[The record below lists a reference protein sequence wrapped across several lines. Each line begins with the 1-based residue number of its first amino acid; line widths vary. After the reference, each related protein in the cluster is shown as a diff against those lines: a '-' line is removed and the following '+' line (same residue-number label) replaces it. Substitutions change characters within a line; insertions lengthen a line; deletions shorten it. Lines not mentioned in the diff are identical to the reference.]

1 MKSMILSR
9 PCSIFLRLS
18 MTCLI
23 SAALT
28 LQIRSG
34 AGASILAK
42 SLEPKANSNS
52 NPIAGPEP
60 TTPAPVAYRSVVIK
74 GEEGRKFLSKL
85 RSEIGEEKMAALLKL
100 NRLDAQHLRSGVTLA
115 IPEKVDELSAFS
127 PFPHRVEAVS
137 EIPKLVLVSLRVQAF
152 GAYES
157 GRLVR
162 WGPVS
167 SGKKTTPTPAGLYH
181 TNWKSKTTRSSINE
195 DWLLPWYFNLDSQRG
210 ISFHQYD
217 LPGYPASHGC
227 LRLLADDAAWIYGWA
242 DQWTLST
249 DRRRVEAYGT
259 PVIVFGKYDYGK
271 QAPWKHL
278 ATDYS
283 AASVT
288 GSELEEAIRP
298 DLPIIREKAR
308 KGFRELTAAMTK
320 PAGQE

>member
-9 PCSIFLRLS
+9 PCSMFLKLS

-28 LQIRSG
+28 LQTDPG
-34 AGASILAK
+34 AVSSILAK

-52 NPIAGPEP
+52 GPTVSPEP
-60 TTPAPVAYRSVVIK
+60 TNPMPVAYRSVVIK
-74 GEEGRKFLSKL
+74 GEEGRKFLSQLK
-85 RSEIGEEKMAALLKL
+85 SEIGEEKMAALLKL
-100 NRLDAQHLRSGVTLA
+100 NRLDAQHLRAGVTLV
-115 IPEKVDELSAFS
+115 IPEQVDELSAFS
-127 PFPHRVEAVS
+127 PFPNRVETVRD
-137 EIPKLVLVSLRVQAF
+137 IPKLILVSLRVQAF
-152 GAYES
+152 GAYEF
-157 GRLVR
+157 GNLVR
-162 WGPVS
+162 WGPTS
-167 SGKKTTPTPAGLYH
+167 SGKKASPTPAGVYH
-181 TNWKSKTTRSSINE
+181 TNWKSKATRSSINDE
-195 DWLLPWYFNLDSQRG
+195 WLLPWYFNLDNQRG

-227 LRLLADDAAWIYGWA
+227 LRLLEDDAAWIYGWA

-271 QAPWKHL
+271 PAPWKHL

-298 DLPIIREKAR
+298 DLPDQYRER
-308 KGFRELTAAMTK
+308 
-320 PAGQE
+320 

>member
-1 MKSMILSR
+1 MFLKLSV
-9 PCSIFLRLS
+9 
-18 MTCLI
+18 TCLI
-23 SAALT
+23 IATLT
-28 LQIRSG
+28 LQTGSG

-42 SLEPKANSNS
+42 SPEPKVNYGSD
-52 NPIAGPEP
+52 PIVGSEP
-60 TTPAPVAYRSVVIK
+60 TNPMPVAYRSVVIK
-74 GEEGRKFLSKL
+74 GEEGRKFLSQL

-100 NRLDAQHLRSGVTLA
+100 NRLDAQHLRAGVTLV
-115 IPEKVDELSAFS
+115 IPEQVDELTSFS
-127 PFPHRVEAVS
+127 PFPNRVETVR
-137 EIPKLVLVSLRVQAF
+137 EIPKLILVSLRVQAF
-152 GAYES
+152 GAYEF
-157 GRLVR
+157 GNLVR

-167 SGKKTTPTPAGLYH
+167 SGKKASPTPAGLYH
-181 TNWKSKTTRSSINE
+181 TNWKSKATRSSINDE
-195 DWLLPWYFNLDSQRG
+195 WLLPWYFNLDNQSG

-288 GSELEEAIRP
+288 GNELEEAIRL
-298 DLPIIREKAR
+298 DLPTIEAR
-308 KGFRELTAAMTK
+308 IADASRTAPTGASQR
-320 PAGQE
+320 PHQGL

>member
-1 MKSMILSR
+1 MKSEILSR
-9 PCSIFLRLS
+9 PCSMFLRLS
-18 MTCLI
+18 VTCLI
-23 SAALT
+23 SVGLT
-28 LQIRSG
+28 LQTGSG
-34 AGASILAK
+34 AVNSILAK

-74 GEEGRKFLSKL
+74 GGEGRKFLSQLK
-85 RSEIGEEKMAALLKL
+85 SEIGEEKMAFLLKL
-100 NRLDAQHLRSGVTLA
+100 NRLDAQHLRAGVTLV
-115 IPEKVDELSAFS
+115 IPEQVDELTTFS
-127 PFPHRVEAVS
+127 PFPQRLETVR
-137 EIPKLVLVSLRVQAF
+137 EIPKLILVSLRVQAF
-152 GAYES
+152 GAYEF
-157 GRLVR
+157 GNLAH
-162 WGPVS
+162 WGPTS
-167 SGKKTTPTPAGLYH
+167 SGKKATPTPAGLYH
-181 TNWKSKTTRSSINE
+181 ANWKSKATRSSINA
-195 DWLLPWYFNLDSQRG
+195 DWLLPWYFNLDNQRG

-249 DRRRVEAYGT
+249 DQRRVEGYGT

-288 GSELEEAIRP
+288 GSELMEAIQH
-298 DLPIIREKAR
+298 DLPTIRERAR
-308 KGFRELTAAMTK
+308 EGEKGRETASVN
-320 PAGQE
+320 

>member
-1 MKSMILSR
+1 MKSMIQSR
-9 PCSIFLRLS
+9 PFSMFLRLS

-23 SAALT
+23 IAGLS
-28 LQIRSG
+28 LQTGPG
-34 AGASILAK
+34 AVNSILAK
-42 SLEPKANSNS
+42 SLELKANSNS
-52 NPIAGPEP
+52 SPTAGPEP
-60 TTPAPVAYRSVVIK
+60 TKPMPVAYRSVVIK
-74 GEEGRKFLSKL
+74 GEEGRKYLSQL

-100 NRLDAQHLRSGVTLA
+100 NRLDAQHLRAGVTLV
-115 IPEKVDELSAFS
+115 IPEQVDALSAFS
-127 PFPHRVEAVS
+127 PFPGRVETAN
-137 EIPKLVLVSLRVQAF
+137 EIPKLILVSLRVQAF

-157 GRLVR
+157 GKLVR

-167 SGKKTTPTPAGLYH
+167 SGKKATPTPAGLYH
-181 TNWKSKTTRSSINE
+181 TNWKSKATRSSINE
-195 DWLLPWYFNLDSQRG
+195 EWLLPWYFNLDNQRG

-249 DRRRVEAYGT
+249 DQRRVEAYGT

-278 ATDYS
+278 ATDFS

-288 GSELEEAIRP
+288 GSELEEAIQL
-298 DLPIIREKAR
+298 DLPNQYRER
-308 KGFRELTAAMTK
+308 Y
-320 PAGQE
+320 

>member
-1 MKSMILSR
+1 
-9 PCSIFLRLS
+9 

-28 LQIRSG
+28 LQTGPG
-34 AGASILAK
+34 AANSILAK

-52 NPIAGPEP
+52 GPIVSPEP
-60 TTPAPVAYRSVVIK
+60 TNPVPVAYRSVVIK
-74 GEEGRKFLSKL
+74 GEEGRKYLSQL

-100 NRLDAQHLRSGVTLA
+100 NRLDAQHLRAGVTLV
-115 IPEKVDELSAFS
+115 IPEQVDELTSLS
-127 PFPHRVEAVS
+127 PFPSRVETVRD
-137 EIPKLVLVSLRVQAF
+137 IPKLILVSLRVQAF
-152 GAYES
+152 GAYEY
-157 GRLVR
+157 GNLVR
-162 WGPVS
+162 WGPTS
-167 SGKKTTPTPAGLYH
+167 SGKKTSPTPAGIYH
-181 TNWKSKTTRSSINE
+181 TNWKSKATRSSINDE
-195 DWLLPWYFNLDSQRG
+195 WLLPWYFNLDSQRG
-210 ISFHQYD
+210 IAFHQYD

-227 LRLLADDAAWIYGWA
+227 VRLLEDDAAWIYGWA

-298 DLPIIREKAR
+298 DLPN
-308 KGFRELTAAMTK
+308 
-320 PAGQE
+320 

>member
-1 MKSMILSR
+1 M
-9 PCSIFLRLS
+9 
-18 MTCLI
+18 
-23 SAALT
+23 
-28 LQIRSG
+28 
-34 AGASILAK
+34 AK

-100 NRLDAQHLRSGVTLA
+100 NRLDARHLRSGVTLA
-115 IPEKVDELSAFS
+115 IPEQVDELSAFS
-127 PFPHRVEAVS
+127 PFPHRVETVG

-195 DWLLPWYFNLDSQRG
+195 DWLLPWYFNLDNQRG

>member
-1 MKSMILSR
+1 MMKSVILSR
-9 PCSIFLRLS
+9 PCSLFLRLS
-18 MTCLI
+18 VTCLV

-28 LQIRSG
+28 LQTGSG

-52 NPIAGPEP
+52 GPIVCPEP
-60 TTPAPVAYRSVVIK
+60 TNPMPVAYRSVVIK
-74 GEEGRKFLSKL
+74 GGEGRKFLSQL

-100 NRLDAQHLRSGVTLA
+100 NRLDAQHLRAGVTLV
-115 IPEKVDELSAFS
+115 IPEQVDELTAFS
-127 PFPHRVEAVS
+127 PFPDRIEAVR

-152 GAYES
+152 GAYEFGS
-157 GRLVR
+157 LVR
-162 WGPVS
+162 WGPTS
-167 SGKKTTPTPAGLYH
+167 SGKKASPTPAGLYH
-181 TNWKSKTTRSSINE
+181 TNWKSKATRSSINNE
-195 DWLLPWYFNLDSQRG
+195 WLLPWYFNLDNRRG

-271 QAPWKHL
+271 QAPWKRL

-283 AASVT
+283 AASVI
-288 GSELEEAIRP
+288 GSELEEAIV
-298 DLPIIREKAR
+298 
-308 KGFRELTAAMTK
+308 
-320 PAGQE
+320 GQFGKLSHTGN

>member
-9 PCSIFLRLS
+9 PFSMFLRLS

-23 SAALT
+23 SAALS
-28 LQIRSG
+28 LQTGPG
-34 AGASILAK
+34 AVNSILAK

-52 NPIAGPEP
+52 GPTVGPEP
-60 TTPAPVAYRSVVIK
+60 TKPMPVAYRSVVIK
-74 GEEGRKFLSKL
+74 GEEGRKYLSQL

-100 NRLDAQHLRSGVTLA
+100 NRLDAQHLRAGVTLV
-115 IPEKVDELSAFS
+115 IPEQVDELTNFS
-127 PFPHRVEAVS
+127 PYPQRLETVRD
-137 EIPKLVLVSLRVQAF
+137 IPKLILVSLRVQAF
-152 GAYES
+152 GAYEF
-157 GRLVR
+157 GNLVR
-162 WGPVS
+162 WGPTS
-167 SGKKTTPTPAGLYH
+167 SGKKASPTPAGVYH
-181 TNWKSKTTRSSINE
+181 TNWKSKATRSSINDE
-195 DWLLPWYFNLDSQRG
+195 WLLPWYFNLDNQRG

-227 LRLLADDAAWIYGWA
+227 LRLLEDDAAWIYGWA

-288 GSELEEAIRP
+288 GSEMEEAIRL
-298 DLPIIREKAR
+298 DL
-308 KGFRELTAAMTK
+308 LN
-320 PAGQE
+320 

>member
-9 PCSIFLRLS
+9 PCSMFLRMS
-18 MTCLI
+18 ITCLV

-28 LQIRSG
+28 LQIGSS
-34 AGASILAK
+34 AVNLIMAK
-42 SLEPKANSNS
+42 SLEPKTNSNS

-60 TTPAPVAYRSVVIK
+60 TIPAPVAYRSVVIK
-74 GEEGRKFLSKL
+74 GGEGRKFLSQLK
-85 RSEIGEEKMAALLKL
+85 SEIGEEKMAFLLKL
-100 NRLDAQHLRSGVTLA
+100 NRLDAQHLRSGVTLT
-115 IPEKVDELSAFS
+115 IPEQLDDLSAFS
-127 PFPHRVEAVS
+127 PFPHRLETVS
-137 EIPKLVLVSLRVQAF
+137 EIPKLFLVSLRVQAF

-162 WGPVS
+162 WGPIS

-181 TNWKSKTTRSSINE
+181 TNWKSKATRSSINE
-195 DWLLPWYFNLDSQRG
+195 DWLLPWYFNLDNQRG

-249 DRRRVEAYGT
+249 DRRRVETYGT
-259 PVIVFGKYDYGK
+259 PAIVFGKYDYGK
-271 QAPWKHL
+271 QAPWKNL
-278 ATDYS
+278 ATDYA

-288 GSELEEAIRP
+288 GSELMEAIQLN
-298 DLPIIREKAR
+298 LPIIREKAR
-308 KGFRELTAAMTK
+308 KGFGELTAATAK
-320 PAGQE
+320 PAGQG

>member
-1 MKSMILSR
+1 MKSEISSR
-9 PCSIFLRLS
+9 PCSMLLRLS
-18 MTCLI
+18 VTCLI
-23 SAALT
+23 SVGIT
-28 LQIRSG
+28 LQTGSG
-34 AGASILAK
+34 AVNSILAK
-42 SLEPKANSNS
+42 SLEPKANSSS

-60 TTPAPVAYRSVVIK
+60 ATPAPVAYRSVVIK
-74 GEEGRKFLSKL
+74 GEEGRKFLSQL
-85 RSEIGEEKMAALLKL
+85 RSEIGEEKMALLLKL

-115 IPEKVDELSAFS
+115 IPDHVDELSAFS
-127 PFPHRVEAVS
+127 PFPHRIETVS

-181 TNWKSKTTRSSINE
+181 TNWKSKATRSSINE
-195 DWLLPWYFNLDSQRG
+195 DWLLPWYFNLDNKRG

-227 LRLLADDAAWIYGWA
+227 VRLLADDAAWIYGWA

-271 QAPWKHL
+271 QAPWKNL
-278 ATDYS
+278 VTDYS
-283 AASVT
+283 AASLT
-288 GSELEEAIRP
+288 GSELDEAIGINLP
-298 DLPIIREKAR
+298 DIRERASV
-308 KGFRELTAAMTK
+308 AALAA
-320 PAGQE
+320 P